1 MCNVRFSEVAG
12 KCYLI
17 YSENLDK
24 SLQEWSSEGPYRFY
38 FTQAYNASEKTFDEP
53 SYQASSIGKVGKGK
67 GKGKGKR
74 SENSET
80 KKFIDKPIVYNKVD
94 KPLRTLDLFAGCGG
108 KYRLK
113 SFYI

>member
-1 MCNVRFSEVAG
+1 MLFDLFG
-12 KCYLI
+12 KFRQVVTRMVFGR
-17 YSENLDK
+17 S
-24 SLQEWSSEGPYRFY
+24 YRFY

-108 KYRLK
+108 KYKLK